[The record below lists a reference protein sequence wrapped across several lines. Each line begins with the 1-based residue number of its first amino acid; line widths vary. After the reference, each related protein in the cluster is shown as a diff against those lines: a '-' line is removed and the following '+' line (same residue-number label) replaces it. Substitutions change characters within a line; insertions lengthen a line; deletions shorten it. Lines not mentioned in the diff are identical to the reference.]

1 MQAVIIEG
9 GIYFLLFF
17 LPLAFGGVELWAQG
31 VFQTVTAL
39 IVLAWA
45 WSGWQSPG
53 MPGYLPAEASPRKG
67 RYSPTLWIPIG
78 LFLLLVL
85 LQIIPLPNSV
95 VRILSPSAYDL
106 FSRNLPGYAEGKG
119 FEPGDVSP
127 WLLRQQRERIPP
139 ALLAGSDAA
148 PAGGTAGAGET
159 SARASSWRPLTL
171 YPFRTRLRLQ
181 TLLCY
186 VALFAVIIGHY
197 RTRQRLVRLLSV
209 AVLSAFAVSFMGILQ
224 KLAWNGKLY
233 WIREGSY
240 RHVFGPYVNRN
251 QYAAFAELMLP
262 VAMCMALA
270 SLRHYTRG
278 RKEAAA
284 GFVFQTFATV
294 VIAAG
299 IFYSLSR
306 GGMIA
311 AGFSVVVVAI
321 FLVSYGPRRLEML
334 LMGAFVVAAMGF
346 LIWIGPEEVIE
357 RAGTISQG
365 RSAPSLALRL
375 DVWERTVGLMKDYP
389 LFGTGLGSFLF
400 AFMPYGPPGR
410 AWSTD
415 AHSEYIELICE
426 TGFAGLFLFLLGFVA
441 YVRLVWHPL
450 KFHRTGNRYL
460 YAGLAAGLAAIL
472 LHSTI
477 SPGLRLPANGLAM
490 TIMAAALL
498 CLVLH
503 HESRDAR
510 TAREPRAHRRHG
522 HRRKRGRRRRSSK
535 EGRDETQT
543 EARSRGSRGE
553 PGSRASGQPQGR
565 EEAA

>member
-1 MQAVIIEG
+1 MIIEG

-31 VFQTVTAL
+31 IFQIVTAL

-45 WSGWQSPG
+45 WGGWRSPE
-53 MPGYLPAEASPRKG
+53 MPGFRPAEAPQEPN
-67 RYSPTLWIPIG
+67 RYSPTIWIPIG
-78 LFLLLVL
+78 LFVLLVL

-95 VRILSPSAYDL
+95 IWTLSPSAHDL

-119 FEPGDVSP
+119 FEPDDISP
-127 WLLRQQRERIPP
+127 WLLRQQRDRIPP

-148 PAGGTAGAGET
+148 PAGGKAAGEET
-159 SARASSWRPLTL
+159 SAHASSWRPLTL
-171 YPFRTRLRLQ
+171 YPFRTRLRLL

-186 VALFAVIIGHY
+186 VALFAVVVGHY
-197 RTRQRLVRLLSV
+197 RTRQRLVRLVGV
-209 AVLSAFAVSFMGILQ
+209 AVLSGFAVSFIGILQ

-233 WIREGSY
+233 WIREVPY
-240 RHVFGPYVNRN
+240 VHVFGPYVNRN

-262 VAMCMALA
+262 VALCMALA

-278 RKEAAA
+278 RKEAAP
-284 GFVFQTFATV
+284 GLVFQAFAAV
-294 VIAAG
+294 VIASG

-311 AGFSVVVVAI
+311 SGFSVVVVAI
-321 FLVSYGPRRLEML
+321 FLFSYGPRRLEML
-334 LMGAFVVAAMGF
+334 LMGAILVAAAGF

-357 RAGTISQG
+357 RAGTISEG

-375 DVWERTVGLMKDYP
+375 DAWQRTVGLMKDYP
-389 LFGTGLGSFLF
+389 LLGSGLGSFRF

-415 AHSEYIELICE
+415 AHSEYIELTCE
-426 TGFAGLFLFLLGFVA
+426 TGFAGLFLFLWGFVA

-450 KFHRTGNRYL
+450 KLHRTSNRYL

-477 SPGLRLPANGLAM
+477 SPSLRLPANGLAM

-503 HESRDAR
+503 HESRDAQA
-510 TAREPRAHRRHG
+510 ARESRAHRR
-522 HRRKRGRRRRSSK
+522 RGRRRKR
-535 EGRDETQT
+535 ERRRRRDEESLDETPT
-543 EARSRGSRGE
+543 EARAPVPRGE
-553 PGSRASGQPQGR
+553 AGGRDPGRPRGG